1 MVGCVKFRPVAILIF
16 KIFLFFI
23 VKVGNVDLIFY
34 FFLVGVLGGVVGGG
48 DLITVGPNGLE

>member
-23 VKVGNVDLIFY
+23 VKGGNVDLIL
-34 FFLVGVLGGVVGGG
+34 FFLVGVWGGVVGGG